1 MKIGAKFRTFRET
14 GKYKFIGFMCKTIEN
29 APRLSR
35 KFLPKP
41 YLCGQKGEKSGS
53 AFRRKRQHF
62 PEKALHDFPPRAA
75 ASRKQMQQP
84 TRPQEALPFLDLPV
98 PFIAGCGIT
107 DEVLDLYRSSPCR
120 IEACIFALCE
130 KGSLRVHINL
140 REYCIRQDD
149 IVVLAPGSFIQVH
162 ESSADCSMGFI
173 GFSGKFTLESGFRKT
188 LSPYMPLLLDK
199 PILPLPPRSASV
211 YRDSISLLAR
221 AQELHDLCR
230 KPRMLGHIM
239 GLFAESIGAAYDRM
253 PQERSA
259 YSTRDREILGEFLQ
273 LAFENYR
280 EEHKVLFYA
289 QAAGLTLSHF
299 CSVISRTAGQTAQ
312 EILKGLLIMDAKA
325 QLRNTK
331 ATVSQI
337 ASTLGFHTPTTFNRY
352 FRTYTGMTPQDY
364 RNRPR

>member
-1 MKIGAKFRTFRET
+1 
-14 GKYKFIGFMCKTIEN
+14 
-29 APRLSR
+29 
-35 KFLPKP
+35 
-41 YLCGQKGEKSGS
+41 
-53 AFRRKRQHF
+53 
-62 PEKALHDFPPRAA
+62 
-75 ASRKQMQQP
+75 
-84 TRPQEALPFLDLPV
+84 
-98 PFIAGCGIT
+98 
-107 DEVLDLYRSSPCR
+107 
-120 IEACIFALCE
+120 
-130 KGSLRVHINL
+130 
-140 REYCIRQDD
+140 
-149 IVVLAPGSFIQVH
+149 
-162 ESSADCSMGFI
+162 
-173 GFSGKFTLESGFRKT
+173 
-188 LSPYMPLLLDK
+188 
-199 PILPLPPRSASV
+199 
-211 YRDSISLLAR
+211 
-221 AQELHDLCR
+221 
-230 KPRMLGHIM
+230 MLGHIM

-337 ASTLGFHTPTTFNRY
+337 AYTLGFHTPTTFNRY

-364 RNRPR
+364 RNRPL